1 MPGENHAFKFE
12 KKFKV
17 KGTADLTPS
26 LDVKLDCEFPLEG
39 IEVSLAKKIEKNFAK
54 EYEKLIKG
62 QLVHFEKW
70 LKEKQKNI
78 DDAKALEKTIVKMG
92 VPEDE
97 AGCKNLA
104 AELDKLSKMKSAIE
118 GLEKDFDTLSG
129 NWAKNVVDQQAEIAI
144 MKARKQAGAKL
155 LKDKKRR
162 LVLGKVVKGILLVSA
177 IAIGIAATVL
187 TAGTA
192 APLVLGLSIA
202 AASISGATGIYS
214 FAQTVKRDNDIEK
227 KTLKTVQ
234 AEVDALATAMKPI
247 EASSLAKHVLELENM
262 IKLRKSELAELKME
276 LKKII
281 VALDGQVKAIHT
293 LQSGSAGLLNAKDL
307 NKQQKKYTSMRK
319 GATEIATKIEKAN
332 SIVSQGEKLINTL
345 KEFGVK
351 MDEFAK
357 FYKSNSI
364 GGNLKRYFTSVD
376 AFKDLAGSLG
386 SFKTGAGF

>member
-118 GLEKDFDTLSG
+118 SLEKDFDTLSG

-214 FAQTVKRDNDIEK
+214 FAKTVKRDNDIEK

-247 EASSLAKHVLELENM
+247 EASSLAKHVLELEN
-262 IKLRKSELAELKME
+262 IINQRKSELTGLKME

-281 VALDGQVKAIHT
+281 VALNGQFNAIKT
-293 LQSGSAGLLNAKDL
+293 LQLGSAGLLNAKDL
-307 NKQQKKYTSMRK
+307 DKQQKKYTSMHK